1 MSADSLKRAGT
12 AYLKMRDRAEVARID
27 LHKAIREAS
36 GTMSEPEIAQRAGVS
51 RMTVRKALGKR

>member
-1 MSADSLKRAGT
+1 
-12 AYLKMRDRAEVARID
+12 MRDRAEVARID